1 MRPVTQVL
9 VLVLFLVAGV
19 APPSWAQ
26 GAISYRLS
34 FPEREHRIMNV
45 EVTFPD
51 LPPEPL
57 RLHISRS
64 SPGRYA
70 LHEFAKNVFDVRV
83 TDTAGQPLALTR
95 PTPDEWDV
103 VMHPTAVRVTY
114 RVFGDSVDGT
124 YLAVDA
130 THAHINMPAAIMWA
144 RGLELRP
151 SLIRFEPPPGTGWR
165 VATQLMPGNDPL
177 TFTAPN
183 LQYLMDSPAEVSAFT
198 LRTFTVQDEARTPV
212 FRLALHH
219 TGTDAEVTP
228 FLRDIERIVRE
239 ERSVFGEFPAY
250 EGNTYTFITDYVPW
264 ARSDGMEHRNSTVI
278 ASASS
283 IRDNRVGLLRAIAH
297 EFFHCWNVERIRPRS
312 LEPFKF
318 DDVNVSG
325 ELWLAE
331 GFTNYYDRLALRR
344 AGLTDVKE
352 FTSEMAST
360 INTVVT
366 GPGRLVRSA
375 EEMSQAAAFF
385 DGARWMDPTDGNN
398 TYISY
403 YTWGEAIALGLD
415 LTLRDRTNGR
425 ITLDHF
431 MRAMWQAH
439 GKPGGRL
446 IGYVDRP
453 YTIDE
458 AKTVLASVSGDA
470 AFAQDFFSRY
480 IQGHDVVDYAP
491 LLARAGLVMRPA
503 AGAQAYA
510 GRLQLEDAG
519 NGARV
524 TAFVPAGSPAY
535 KAGLDRDDV
544 LVSAG
549 GQTIRG
555 VADLSKALQSRKPGD
570 MIPIVFVRRGERV
583 SAVMTLSADPSQEIV
598 AAEQIGQPL
607 TDAQKQF
614 RDTWLS
620 SLSRN
625 VF

>member
-1 MRPVTQVL
+1 MCRTIRVL
-9 VLVLFLVAGV
+9 AFALVIVAV
-19 APPSWAQ
+19 QATHARAQ
-26 GAISYRLS
+26 SAISYRLS

-70 LHEFAKNVFDVRV
+70 LHEFAKNVFDVHI
-83 TDTAGQPLALTR
+83 TDTAGQPLAVTR
-95 PTPDEWDV
+95 PTPDEWAV
-103 VMHPTAVRVTY
+103 AMHPNSVRVTY
-114 RVFGDSVDGT
+114 RVFGDSIDGT

-130 THAHINMPAAIMWA
+130 SHAHINMPAAIMWA
-144 RGLELRP
+144 SGLELRP
-151 SLIRFEPPPGTGWR
+151 SVIRFEPPPGAGWR

-183 LQYLMDSPAEVSAFT
+183 FQYLMDSPAEVSAFV
-198 LRTFTVQDEARTPV
+198 LRTFTVQDDARTPV
-212 FRLALHH
+212 FRVALHH
-219 TGTDAEVTP
+219 TGTDADVTP
-228 FLRDIERIVRE
+228 FLRDIERVVRE
-239 ERSVFGEFPAY
+239 ERNVFGEYPAY
-250 EGNTYTFITDYVPW
+250 EGNAYTFIADYLPW
-264 ARSDGMEHRNSTVI
+264 SRGDGMEHRNSTIVT
-278 ASASS
+278 SASS
-283 IRDNRVGLLRAIAH
+283 IRDDRKGLLRSIAH

-318 DDVNVSG
+318 DDVNLSG

-331 GFTNYYDRLALRR
+331 GFTNYYQRLAMQR
-344 AGLTDVKE
+344 AGVTTVKE
-352 FTSEMAST
+352 FADEIAST
-360 INTVVT
+360 INTVLT
-366 GPGRLVRSA
+366 SPGRLVRSA
-375 EEMSQAAAFF
+375 EEMSQGAAFV
-385 DGARWMDPTDGNN
+385 DGARWTDPTNGNN

-415 LTLRDRTNGR
+415 LTLRDRSNGR
-425 ITLDHF
+425 VTLDHF
-431 MRAMWQAH
+431 MRAMWQTY
-439 GKPGGRL
+439 GKPGARL

-470 AFAQDFFSRY
+470 TFAQDFFARY

-503 AGAQAYA
+503 AAGQAYA

-524 TAFVPAGSPAY
+524 TGLVPAGSPTY
-535 KAGLDRDDV
+535 RAGLDRDDV
-544 LVSAG
+544 LVSVG

-555 VADLSKALQSRKPGD
+555 VADLAKALQSRKPGD
-570 MIPIVFVRRGERV
+570 MVPIVFVRRGERV
-583 SAVMTLSADPSQEIV
+583 SAVMTLGADPFAEIV
-598 AAEQIGQPL
+598 PAEQAGQSL
-607 TDAQKQF
+607 TDAQQQF
-614 RDTWLS
+614 RDAWLS

>member
-1 MRPVTQVL
+1 MTRFVRTL
-9 VLVLFLVAGV
+9 VVALVVSAG
-19 APPSWAQ
+19 AAHASAQ
-26 GAISYRLS
+26 SAISYRLS

-70 LHEFAKNVFDVRV
+70 LHEFAKNVFDVRM
-83 TDTAGQPLALTR
+83 TDTAGEPLAVSR
-95 PTPDEWDV
+95 PTPDEWAV
-103 VMHPTAVRVTY
+103 AMHPNAVRVTY

-144 RGLELRP
+144 RGLELRA
-151 SLIRFEPPPGTGWR
+151 SVIRFEPPPGTGWR

-183 LQYLMDSPAEVSAFT
+183 LQYLMDSPTEVGAFT
-198 LRTFTVQDEARTPV
+198 LRTFTVQDDARTPL
-212 FRLALHH
+212 FRVALHH
-219 TGTDAEVTP
+219 TGADADVTP
-228 FLRDIERIVRE
+228 FLRDVERIVRE
-239 ERSVFGEFPAY
+239 QRNVFGEFPVY
-250 EGNTYTFITDYVPW
+250 EGNTYTFIADYLPW
-264 ARSDGMEHRNSTVI
+264 SRGDGMEHRNSTIVT
-278 ASASS
+278 SSSS
-283 IRDNRVGLLRAIAH
+283 IRDDRIGLLRSIAH
-297 EFFHCWNVERIRPRS
+297 EFFHCWNIERIRPRS
-312 LEPFKF
+312 LEPFDF
-318 DDVNVSG
+318 DGVNLSG
-325 ELWLAE
+325 ELWLGE
-331 GFTNYYDRLALRR
+331 GFTNYYHRLTLKR
-344 AGLTDVKE
+344 AGLTTVKE
-352 FTSEMAST
+352 FVDEIAST
-360 INTVVT
+360 INTVRIS
-366 GPGRLVRSA
+366 PGRLVRSA
-375 EEMSQAAAFF
+375 EEMSQNAAFI
-385 DGARWMDPTDGNN
+385 DGARWADPTNGNN

-415 LTLRDRTNGR
+415 LTLRDRSSGR
-425 ITLDHF
+425 VTLDHF
-431 MRAMWQAH
+431 MRAMWQTY

-458 AKTVLASVSGDA
+458 AKAVLASVSGDA
-470 AFAQDFFSRY
+470 TFAQDFFARY
-480 IQGHDVVDYAP
+480 IQGHGVVDYAP

-503 AGAQAYA
+503 AVGQAYA

-524 TAFVPAGSPAY
+524 ASLVSAGSPAY

-544 LVSAG
+544 LMSVG

-555 VADLSKALQSRKPGD
+555 VADVSKALQSKKPGD
-570 MIPIVFVRRGERV
+570 TVPIVFSRRGERV
-583 SAVMTLSADPSQEIV
+583 SAVMTLGADPFEEIV
-598 AAEQIGQPL
+598 PAEQGGQSL
-607 TDAQKQF
+607 TDGQKQF
-614 RDTWLS
+614 RDAWLS
-620 SLSRN
+620 SPSRN